1 MCYTAA
7 ILQIL
12 ENYKENFREAVDCL
26 KILQAF
32 SQKILLKRV
41 PYGSFPL
48 IMYNFKAA
56 FFLSKSANGTFK
68 YHESLHIVKNP

>member
-1 MCYTAA
+1 MIVRWQVCYTAA

-12 ENYKENFREAVDCL
+12 ENYKENFRETVDCL

-32 SQKILLKRV
+32 SRKILLKRV

-48 IMYNFKAA
+48 IMHNFKVA
-56 FFLSKSANGTFK
+56 FF
-68 YHESLHIVKNP
+68 